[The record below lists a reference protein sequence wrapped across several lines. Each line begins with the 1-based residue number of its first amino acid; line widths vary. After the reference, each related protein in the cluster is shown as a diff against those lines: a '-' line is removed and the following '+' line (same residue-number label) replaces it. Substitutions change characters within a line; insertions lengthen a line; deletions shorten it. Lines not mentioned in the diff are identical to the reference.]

1 MVEGGCFDLFR
12 TIGQVYNKNF
22 YVQMAPLFHGSMVQ
36 MPPAQIMSDNVPRS
50 PPDSPRSPDEDWT
63 VPYWDLLWAER
74 EEQVRRFRI
83 GLAERTEHH
92 LLREGL
98 WWARLFALF
107 DDETASRHSVE
118 THEHFHWVYSY
129 ARARGLHP

>member
-1 MVEGGCFDLFR
+1 MN
-12 TIGQVYNKNF
+12 QNF
-22 YVQMAPLFHGSMVQ
+22 PCS
-36 MPPAQIMSDNVPRS
+36 AQIMSDDVPRS
-50 PPDSPRSPDEDWT
+50 PPDSPRSPQYSSPDEDWT

-74 EEQVRRFRI
+74 EEQVRRYRI

-92 LLREGL
+92 LLRESL
-98 WWARLFALF
+98 WWSRSFALF
-107 DDETASRHSVE
+107 DDETAARHGIE

>member
-1 MVEGGCFDLFR
+1 
-12 TIGQVYNKNF
+12 
-22 YVQMAPLFHGSMVQ
+22 
-36 MPPAQIMSDNVPRS
+36 MSDNVPRS
-50 PPDSPRSPDEDWT
+50 PPDSPRSPQYSSPDEDCT

-74 EEQVRRFRI
+74 EEQVRRYRI

-107 DDETASRHSVE
+107 DDETATRHGIE
-118 THEHFHWVYSY
+118 THENYLWVYSY
-129 ARARGLHP
+129 ARARGLQP